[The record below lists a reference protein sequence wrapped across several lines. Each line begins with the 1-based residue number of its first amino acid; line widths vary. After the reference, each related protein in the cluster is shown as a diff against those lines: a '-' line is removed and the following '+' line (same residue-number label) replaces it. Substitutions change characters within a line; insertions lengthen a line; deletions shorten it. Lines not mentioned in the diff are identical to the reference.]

1 MSSVS
6 KAIKNKKPNL
16 PSLSSN
22 QSKDEK
28 YIKMNIQKTLQ
39 RGKLKTVSFDISI
52 KRTINQYEIYRGGK
66 LTKDLYEDQKI

>member
-52 KRTINQYEIYRGGK
+52 KK
-66 LTKDLYEDQKI
+66 F